1 MKFECHAEERLFTA
15 VHTQIENTLLD
26 GQAVLRVTKTDKVE
40 QPDENTYAVL
50 NGIHL
55 HNGTIEVRL
64 RSRLLPDAPDY
75 ARGFVGIVYRAKE
88 DSSEFESFYVRPTN
102 GRSCTDPVRK
112 AHGCQYFSY
121 PGYTFSYFREFG
133 ILGYEA
139 PVDVDIDEWFTL
151 KAVFQNEQAT
161 FFVNDALVLT
171 VPQMKHGFGQSGAL
185 GIYVDIGTEAFVS
198 DIKVISDDEI
208 PNPNLIK

>member
-15 VHTQIENTLLD
+15 VHTLIENTLLD
-26 GQAVLRVTKTDKVE
+26 GQAVLRVTKKDKVE

-64 RSRLLPDAPDY
+64 RSRLLPDAPNH

-112 AHGCQYFSY
+112 AHGCQYFS
-121 PGYTFSYFREFG
+121 
-133 ILGYEA
+133 
-139 PVDVDIDEWFTL
+139 
-151 KAVFQNEQAT
+151 
-161 FFVNDALVLT
+161 
-171 VPQMKHGFGQSGAL
+171 
-185 GIYVDIGTEAFVS
+185 
-198 DIKVISDDEI
+198 
-208 PNPNLIK
+208 